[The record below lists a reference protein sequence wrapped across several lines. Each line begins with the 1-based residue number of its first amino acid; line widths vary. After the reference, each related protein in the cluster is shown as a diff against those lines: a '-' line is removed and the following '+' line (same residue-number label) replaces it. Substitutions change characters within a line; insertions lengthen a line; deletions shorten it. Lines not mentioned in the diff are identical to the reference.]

1 MVYKYLGWGIT
12 NENGVA
18 KLDHDANGDEIQH
31 SYTGV
36 GAGEIDVVASLD
48 KPIVDGSIVSET
60 FVVLDTLYHDEMTSD
75 TTNNYSKLSCS
86 LVFNTDNLLA
96 TRTAD
101 GDCFIEIE
109 PTGNLLNNHLGKTVK
124 FECEIIQATANV
136 KLRIF
141 QLINGSWNFIESS
154 AKSTGNLEISSA
166 SISNSATRVRY
177 RLFLADLGTN
187 GTCSFKNFRVYPI

>member
-1 MVYKYLGWGIT
+1 MYQSKTYET
-12 NENGVA
+12 
-18 KLDHDANGDEIQH
+18 LDCLYNDDA
-31 SYTGV
+31 
-36 GAGEIDVVASLD
+36 
-48 KPIVDGSIVSET
+48 
-60 FVVLDTLYHDEMTSD
+60 TSD

-141 QLINGSWNFIESS
+141 QLINGSWNVVESS

-166 SISNSATRVRY
+166 SISNSATRVRC

>member
-1 MVYKYLGWGIT
+1 
-12 NENGVA
+12 
-18 KLDHDANGDEIQH
+18 
-31 SYTGV
+31 
-36 GAGEIDVVASLD
+36 
-48 KPIVDGSIVSET
+48 
-60 FVVLDTLYHDEMTSD
+60 MTSD
-75 TTNNYSKLSCS
+75 TTNNYSKVSCS

-96 TRTAD
+96 TRIAD

-136 KLRIF
+136 KLKIF
-141 QLINGSWNFIESS
+141 QLINGSWSVVESS
-154 AKSTGNLEISSA
+154 AKSTGNLEIPSA
-166 SISNSATRVRY
+166 SSSNSATRVRY